1 MTLLRRLASIL
12 RWMLQRSQ
20 AERDLNDEME
30 AFVDLAA
37 ADKTRDGAAPEEAR
51 RLAVLQL
58 GGIEQAKE
66 RVRTGRHGAWLDDV
80 GRDIRYA
87 VRTLRRAPLFTAT
100 VVATMGLALG
110 LVGSA
115 FTLLN
120 AYLIR
125 PVNLPNPRALYA
137 LSWDTKTTYYERFGL
152 ADYEA
157 LEPEARRLA
166 SVAATLD
173 ASVMQDAVSTRGL
186 LVTGNYFEMLGARPA
201 VGRLLRRDDAA
212 ARGAGPVVVLSH
224 ELWRSR
230 YGSDPAIVGQRIAL
244 GRQRFEVVGVTEPHA
259 QLARQELV
267 SFWVPLTMADAFR
280 GADVWSQPD
289 ARTLGVIGR
298 VREDVTAASMQAWLE
313 VWLHRRFPPPS
324 DATPVAVR
332 VESLATRL
340 PVDNEAVMVSVLIMS
355 MFGLVLLVAAANI
368 TNLMLARA
376 LARQPEIVVRL
387 ALGASSWRVARQ
399 LIVESLVLAVPA
411 AAAGLVLVTVTA
423 RVVTAMIAATWPAGA
438 PPLENI
444 LLPLEPDVR
453 VMAFLAAMA
462 VVSAVLITLAPA
474 GRLAGM
480 RLTQASRGEASP
492 DRHGS
497 RLRSGL
503 VAMQIGAC
511 ALFLIGAVGLV
522 DQSSRLA
529 NPPIN
534 LSYERVSIVRIDTA
548 VRPKVAT
555 QLASEAAVQY
565 VAGVWR
571 PPMESSLPT
580 TAVKAST
587 TNIATTVGYT
597 GVSPEYFALFDIQIV
612 RGRPFTP
619 AEAAAGS
626 AVALVSKATAA
637 ALWPGLD
644 PIGQTLELAA
654 VPEGRPDPRLPRGR
668 LQVIGVAEDV
678 ANGAIMDG
686 IDATC
691 VYFLTDVQ
699 GPANMALLVR
709 GRTDDDILPTAVT
722 AAVNKVAPDTPFQL
736 FSLRANVADNAWGFR
751 GFSLVIS
758 VLGVVGLLFA
768 YSGTHAVV
776 SFLMA
781 QRKREFGVRMAL
793 GASAWQIVWG
803 MLIQTSRI
811 GLIGLAT
818 GLVVAAG
825 LIRLLT
831 SVATILDFGARP
843 FVVGAATVLIATTV
857 AALVPLLGTLRIE
870 PAQALRTE

>member
-1 MTLLRRLASIL
+1 MRLDSIF
-12 RWMLQRSQ
+12 Q
-20 AERDLNDEME
+20 
-30 AFVDLAA
+30 
-37 ADKTRDGAAPEEAR
+37 
-51 RLAVLQL
+51 
-58 GGIEQAKE
+58 
-66 RVRTGRHGAWLDDV
+66 DV
-80 GRDIRYA
+80 RYA
-87 VRTLRRAPLFTAT
+87 VRTIGRAPLFAAT
-100 VVATMGLALG
+100 VAATMGLALG

-125 PVNLPNPRALYA
+125 PVNLPNPRALYV
-137 LSWDTKTTYYERFGL
+137 LSWDTETTYYERFGL

-212 ARGAGPVVVLSH
+212 ARGARPVVVLSH

-230 YGSDPAIVGQRIAL
+230 YGSDPAIVGQRITL

-259 QLARQELV
+259 QLTRQELV
-267 SFWVPLTMADAFR
+267 NFWAPLTMADAFR
-280 GADVWSQPD
+280 NADVWSKPD

-298 VREDVTAASMQAWLE
+298 LRENVTATSMRAWLE
-313 VWLHRRFPPPS
+313 VWLRGRFPPPS

-340 PVDNEAVMVSVLIMS
+340 LVDNEAVMMFVLIMS
-355 MFGLVLLVAAANI
+355 AFGLVLLVAAANI

-376 LARQPEIVVRL
+376 LARQPEIAVRL
-387 ALGASSWRVARQ
+387 ALGASRWRVARQ
-399 LIVESLVLAVPA
+399 LIAESLVLAVPA
-411 AAAGLVLVTVTA
+411 AAAGLALVTVAA
-423 RVVTAMIAATWPAGA
+423 RAVTALIVATWPAGA
-438 PPLENI
+438 PPLQNI

-474 GRLAGM
+474 ARLAGM
-480 RLTQASRGEASP
+480 RLAQASRGEASTS
-492 DRHGS
+492 RHGS

-511 ALFLIGAVGLV
+511 ALFLIGAIGLL

-529 NPPIN
+529 NPPLN
-534 LSYERVSIVRIDTA
+534 LAYERVSSVSIDAA
-548 VRPKVAT
+548 VRPKVAA
-555 QLASEAAVQY
+555 QLASDATVQS
-565 VAGVWR
+565 VAGAWR
-571 PPMESSLPT
+571 MPMGNSLPT

-587 TNIATTVGYT
+587 TNIATSVGYT
-597 GVSPEYFALFDIQIV
+597 GVSPEYFALFDIRIV

-626 AVALVSKATAA
+626 AVALVSNATAA

-644 PIGQTLELAA
+644 PIGQTVEVATVSDRRSDA
-654 VPEGRPDPRLPRGR
+654 RLPRGR
-668 LQVIGVAEDV
+668 VQVIGVAEDV
-678 ANGAIMDG
+678 SNGAIMDG

-691 VYFLTDVQ
+691 VYFLTDVH

-709 GRTDDDILPTAVT
+709 GRTDDDIVPLAVT
-722 AAVNKVAPDTPFQL
+722 AAVNRVAPDTPFQL
-736 FSLRANVADNAWGFR
+736 FSLRAGVADTAWGFR
-751 GFSLVIS
+751 GISLVIS

-793 GASAWQIVWG
+793 GASAQQIVLG
-803 MLIQTSRI
+803 MLIQTSRA
-811 GLIGLAT
+811 GLIGLAV
-818 GLVVAAG
+818 GLAVAVG
-825 LIRLLT
+825 LLRLLT

-843 FVVGAATVLIATTV
+843 FVVGAATVLIAMTL
-857 AALVPLLGTLRIE
+857 AALVPLLGTARID
-870 PAQALRTE
+870 PAQTLRTE

>member
-12 RWMLQRSQ
+12 RWLLQRSQ
-20 AERDLNDEME
+20 AERELNDEME
-30 AFVDLAA
+30 TFVDMAA
-37 ADKTRDGAAPEEAR
+37 ADKIRDGAAPEEAR

-87 VRTLRRAPLFTAT
+87 VRTLRRAPLFAAT

-115 FTLLN
+115 FTFLN

-289 ARTLGVIGR
+289 ARTLAVIGR

-313 VWLHRRFPPPS
+313 VWLRRRFPPPS

-332 VESLATRL
+332 VDSLATRF
-340 PVDNEAVMVSVLIMS
+340 PVDNEAVMMSVLIMS

-503 VAMQIGAC
+503 VAMQVGAC
-511 ALFLIGAVGLV
+511 ALFLIGAVGLF

-529 NPPIN
+529 NPPLN

-571 PPMESSLPT
+571 PPMASSLPT

-678 ANGAIMDG
+678 ANGAITDG

-736 FSLRANVADNAWGFR
+736 FSLRANVADIAWGFR

-803 MLIQTSRI
+803 MLIQTSRP
-811 GLIGLAT
+811 GLIGLVV
-818 GLVVAAG
+818 GLAVAAG
-825 LIRLLT
+825 LVRLLT
-831 SVATILDFGARP
+831 ASAAILDFGARP
-843 FVVGAATVLIATTV
+843 FVVGATTVLIATTV
-857 AALVPLLGTLRIE
+857 AALVPLLG
-870 PAQALRTE
+870 